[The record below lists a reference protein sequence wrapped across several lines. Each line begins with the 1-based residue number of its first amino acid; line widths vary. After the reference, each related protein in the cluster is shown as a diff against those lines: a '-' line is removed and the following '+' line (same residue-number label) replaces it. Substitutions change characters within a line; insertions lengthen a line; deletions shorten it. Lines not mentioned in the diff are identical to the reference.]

1 MDVCLLIAT
10 QEKSCQNLCAEAA
23 RRLGLEANV
32 TESSQTVFDVLNAGG
47 VDIILADAAMPGL
60 SLFELLERTQSNAGG
75 TDVLI
80 MASAS
85 EMSLA
90 RQVIKQGAAD
100 HIVRPFQ
107 ASDLARLLE
116 RTIKKKKHLHAGNMP
131 RHEPMSARQGLGA
144 LIGSSARM
152 QTIYETILKVASQRH
167 PVLVLGESG
176 TGKELV
182 ARAIHAHSPARDLPF
197 VPVDCGALSSTLI
210 ESELF
215 GHVRGAFTGA
225 NHSRSGLLVTAGK
238 GTIFLDEI
246 AELPVEL
253 QSKLLRAIQ
262 EREIRPVGSNQR
274 LPLEAR
280 IIAGTNQHLE
290 GAITR
295 GTFRKDLFFRL
306 NVVSVKLPPLRDRK
320 SDIAALV
327 HHFIDRYGGA
337 SSGITDISYEAMSR
351 LMSYDWPGNV
361 RELENCIQR
370 AMALGSGPEI
380 QVKDLPSSLLYN
392 MHGAIEGKQVSTLR
406 ELEREAIRQALEI
419 SGGDRVRA
427 AKLLGIGKTTV
438 YRKIKEY
445 GLEEAAGGSSP
456 S

>member
-1 MDVCLLIAT
+1 MDVHLLIASHT
-10 QEKSCQNLCAEAA
+10 KPLRDLCTFVAEQV
-23 RRLGLEANV
+23 GLE
-32 TESSQTVFDVLNAGG
+32 SSVAETAPGVLDLLGNGG
-47 VDIILADAAMPGL
+47 FDIILADTQMPGL
-60 SLFELLERTQSNAGG
+60 
-75 TDVLI
+75 DVLELI
-80 MASAS
+80 KAARASLPESDVIVLADAAHT
-85 EMSLA
+85 SLA
-90 RQVIKQGAAD
+90 QQSVKQGAQECL
-100 HIVRPFQ
+100 ISPFKVDDFKHLLDRLVQ
-107 ASDLARLLE
+107 KKRMSDENRLLRQQLE
-116 RTIKKKKHLHAGNMP
+116 
-131 RHEPMSARQGLGA
+131 ARQGLGTM
-144 LIGSSARM
+144 IGGSARM
-152 QTIYETILKVASQRH
+152 QKVYETILKVAPRRH

-182 ARAIHAHSPARDLPF
+182 ARAIHSYGPWRDLPF

-225 NHSRSGLLVTAGK
+225 SQNRSGLLVAGGK
-238 GTIFLDEI
+238 GTVFLDEI

-262 EREIRPVGSNQR
+262 EREVRPVGSNQR
-274 LPLEAR
+274 MPLEAR

-306 NVVSVKLPPLRDRK
+306 NVVSIKLPSLRDRK
-320 SDIAALV
+320 NDIPLLV
-327 HHFIDRYGGA
+327 RHFIDRYAGTSGGA
-337 SSGITDISYEAMSR
+337 KEISYEAMSR

-370 AMALGSGPEI
+370 ALALGADPQI
-380 QVKDLPSSLLYN
+380 QVRDLPSNLLYAMQN
-392 MHGAIEGKQVSTLR
+392 ESGKQHFSTLR
-406 ELEREAIRQALEI
+406 EMERDAIRQALEI
-419 SGGDRVRA
+419 TGGDRLRA

-445 GLEEAAGGSSP
+445 DLEGAVNP
-456 S
+456 SQV

>member
-1 MDVCLLIAT
+1 
-10 QEKSCQNLCAEAA
+10 
-23 RRLGLEANV
+23 LEILR
-32 TESSQTVFDVLNAGG
+32 SGG
-47 VDIILADAAMPGL
+47 IDIVLADAEMDGL
-60 SLFELLERTQSNAGG
+60 SVLEVLKAARAG
-75 TDVLI
+75 TPEAEVVV
-80 MASAS
+80 MANS
-85 EMSLA
+85 ETASLA
-90 RQVIKQGAAD
+90 YQAVKQGASD
-100 HIVRPFQ
+100 YILRPFEM
-107 ASDLARLLE
+107 SDLERLLSRAIQRKQLNAE
-116 RTIKKKKHLHAGNMP
+116 NRLLREQLRT
-131 RHEPMSARQGLGA
+131 RQALGA
-144 LIGSSARM
+144 LTGSSAKM
-152 QTIYETILKVASQRH
+152 QTVYQIILKVAPKRH

-182 ARAIHAHSPARDLPF
+182 ARAIHAYGPWHSLPF

-225 NHSRSGLLVTAGK
+225 NQNRSGLLMAAGK

-262 EREIRPVGSNQR
+262 EREIRPVGGNR
-274 LPLEAR
+274 RIPLEAR

-306 NVVSVKLPPLRDRK
+306 NVVSIKLPPLRNRK
-320 SDIAALV
+320 SDIPALA
-327 HHFIDRYGGA
+327 HHFIERHGGA
-337 SSGITDISYEAMSR
+337 EGGISGISYEAMSR

-370 AMALGSGPEI
+370 ALALGSSPEI
-380 QVKDLPSSLLYN
+380 QVRDLPSNVLYS
-392 MHGAIEGKQVSTLR
+392 MQVPGAGRQVSTLR
-406 ELEREAIRQALEI
+406 DLEREAIREALEI

-445 GLEEAAGGSSP
+445 GLEETANPPRP